1 MDPRTKIRN
10 IAFLDPSDPGYRKF
24 VEESRLANMRIRES
38 RGNRAYPDLISEQ
51 FELAVREWLKPV
63 GGTEKRIL
71 SYERL
76 DRSQKYI
83 KRFRELDF
91 VIDDGD
97 CIYLGELKV
106 SFSTSLLRRAYRQLS
121 EAIDVLGRTGKKV
134 RAVLIFINLSHENA
148 RTTVNTFDPDFTKV
162 EFMHRSVN
170 GRAYEFLHLSPVEI
184 FQWAFENAI
193 ISESGLLELALNEAR
208 NRQSDRASRRDLRSR
223 NVPDSEGPPHLREK
237 KSSGKIY
244 RYGRNRTAESQIA
257 FRLKEALGKRNARI
271 SRIGTI
277 KAFDHDQGMG
287 EVRTLSSGN
296 LLFNVESFGSDPSIR
311 PERGMVIAYKRKR
324 VTEGGQFSLEGC
336 RILDSID
343 DFELL
348 MSLLMLEASPN
359 SQRIMD
365 RKGFLSGGISGEML
379 KQTTL
384 QIFAGKGEQR
394 FMDTVLHYYDRLLL
408 DDHFVHFC
416 SYIENIA
423 LPLIETDDRDML
435 EQTLY
440 CHFFANIRPD
450 VLFQVWKHSAFRY
463 IAYTDGVDYE
473 IPIEIILQNREQL
486 DGAHWERIAQYSY
499 AKSIQRPL

>member
-38 RGNRAYPDLISEQ
+38 RGNRAYSDLISEQ

-76 DRSQKYI
+76 DRNQKYI
-83 KRFRELDF
+83 TRYRELDF
-91 VIDDGD
+91 VIDDRD

-121 EAIDVLGRTGKKV
+121 EAMDVLGRTGKKV
-134 RAVLIFINLSHENA
+134 RAVLIYINLSHENA
-148 RTTVNTFDPDFTKV
+148 GTTVNRFDPDFTKV
-162 EFMHRSVN
+162 QFMHRSVN
-170 GRAYEFLHLSPVEI
+170 GRPYDFLHLSPVEI
-184 FQWAFENAI
+184 FQWACENDI
-193 ISESGLLELALNEAR
+193 ISDIGLLELALEEAR
-208 NRQSDRASRRDLRSR
+208 NRQSDRASKRDLRSR
-223 NVPDSEGPPHLREK
+223 NIPEAEWPPRLRGN

-277 KAFDHDQGMG
+277 TAFKHERGMG

-296 LLFNVESFGSDPSIR
+296 LLFRVESFGSDPSIL
-311 PERGMVIAYKRKR
+311 PERGMVIAYGRKI

-336 RILDSID
+336 RVLSSTD

-348 MSLLMLEASPN
+348 MSLLTMEASPN
-359 SQRIMD
+359 SPWLMD
-365 RKGFLSGGISGEML
+365 RKGVLGGGLTLEML

-384 QIFAGKGEQR
+384 QIFAGKGETAVHGYR
-394 FMDTVLHYYDRLLL
+394 SALL
-408 DDHFVHFC
+408 
-416 SYIENIA
+416 
-423 LPLIETDDRDML
+423 
-435 EQTLY
+435 
-440 CHFFANIRPD
+440 
-450 VLFQVWKHSAFRY
+450 
-463 IAYTDGVDYE
+463 
-473 IPIEIILQNREQL
+473 
-486 DGAHWERIAQYSY
+486 
-499 AKSIQRPL
+499 

>member
-10 IAFLDPSDPGYRKF
+10 IVFLDPTDPGYGKF

-38 RGNRAYPDLISEQ
+38 RGNRAYSDLISEQ

-76 DRSQKYI
+76 DRNQKYI
-83 KRFRELDF
+83 TRYRELDF
-91 VIDDGD
+91 VIEDGD
-97 CIYLGELKV
+97 CIYIGELKV
-106 SFSTSLLRRAYRQLS
+106 SSSTSLLRRAYRQLS
-121 EAIDVLGRTGKKV
+121 EAMDVLGRTGKKV
-134 RAVLIFINLSHENA
+134 RAVLIYINLSHESA
-148 RTTVNTFDPDFTKV
+148 GTTVNRFDPDFTKV
-162 EFMHRSVN
+162 QFMHRSVN
-170 GRAYEFLHLSPVEI
+170 GRAYDFLHLSPVEI
-184 FQWAFENAI
+184 FQWAYENDI

-208 NRQSDRASRRDLRSR
+208 NRQFDRASRRDLRSR
-223 NVPDSEGPPHLREK
+223 NVPESEWPPHLREK
-237 KSSGKIY
+237 KTSGKIY

-277 KAFDHDQGMG
+277 TAFDQDRGIG

-296 LLFNVESFGSDPSIR
+296 LLFKIESFGPDPSIR
-311 PERGMVIAYKRKR
+311 PERGMVIAYERKK

-336 RILDSID
+336 RILSNTD

-348 MSLLMLEASPN
+348 MSLLILEASPN
-359 SQRIMD
+359 SPWLID
-365 RKGFLSGGISGEML
+365 RKGFLSGGLSPEML

-384 QIFAGKGEQR
+384 QIFEGKGEQL
-394 FMDTVLHYYDRLLL
+394 FMDAMIRYYDRHLL

-440 CHFFANIRPD
+440 CHFFANVRPG

-473 IPIEIILQNREQL
+473 IPKEIILQNREQL
-486 DGAHWERIAQYSY
+486 GGAHWERIAQYSY
-499 AKSIQRPL
+499 AKSIQRP